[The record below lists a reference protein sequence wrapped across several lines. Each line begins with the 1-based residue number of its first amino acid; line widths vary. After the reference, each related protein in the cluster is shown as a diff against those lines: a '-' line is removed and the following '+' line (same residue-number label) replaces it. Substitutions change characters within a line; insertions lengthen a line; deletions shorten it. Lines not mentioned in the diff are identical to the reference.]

1 MRKCLLFQIQYS
13 NGNTIRGISKLKTW
27 FNENKIDGFEEH
39 ISFLR
44 NLQELRSAGT
54 GHRKGKNYDKISK
67 KFDMDEK
74 SLIDVY
80 EQILMQAD
88 DFIILWLIL
97 FDKLNIIS
105 NI

>member
-1 MRKCLLFQIQYS
+1 MLTISNPIDS

-39 ISFLR
+39 ISFHR

-67 KFDMDEK
+67 NLIWMK
-74 SLIDVY
+74 SR
-80 EQILMQAD
+80 
-88 DFIILWLIL
+88 
-97 FDKLNIIS
+97 
-105 NI
+105 